1 VPGGLQ
7 EGVIALEKASLAR
20 AVARKSVA
28 SAAGLCEAGRGEK
41 TFVNRAKG

>member
-1 VPGGLQ
+1 VSGGLP
-7 EGVIALEKASLAR
+7 EGVIALEKPSLAR
-20 AVARKSVA
+20 AAARKSIA